1 MTEDKVI
8 QASEDIEQL
17 KKGEVKPDKEDPSFA
32 KASEG
37 ELKALQLK
45 CEEYLNGWKRER
57 ADFVNYK
64 KDEMER
70 IGQLAKYA
78 NEELILKIIPIL
90 DNIYL
95 AETHIPPELE
105 KHEWIKGFQQI
116 KNQLV
121 EFLSKEGVEPLKS
134 LYEKFDPNYMEVI
147 EEVEAREAPQ
157 DKEGWKGE
165 ESGIVVEVAQ
175 NGYMMHGQVIRVAK
189 VKVTK

>member
-1 MTEDKVI
+1 MNDQTKKPTEGSANNQVG
-8 QASEDIEQL
+8 EDIEQL
-17 KKGEVKPDKEDPSFA
+17 KKDLTDA
-32 KASEG
+32 KT
-37 ELKALQLK
+37 K

-90 DNIYL
+90 DNIHL

-105 KHEWIKGFQQI
+105 KNEWIKGFQQI
-116 KNQLV
+116 KNQLI
-121 EFLSKEGVEPLKS
+121 EFLSKEGVEPMKT
-134 LYEKFDPNYMEVI
+134 LYEKFDPNYMEVV
-147 EEVEAREAPQ
+147 EEVSAREASGMAVGSE
-157 DKEGWKGE
+157 KE
-165 ESGIVVEVAQ
+165 ESGIVVEVVQ
-175 NGYMMHGQVIRVAK
+175 IGYTIHGQVIRAAK